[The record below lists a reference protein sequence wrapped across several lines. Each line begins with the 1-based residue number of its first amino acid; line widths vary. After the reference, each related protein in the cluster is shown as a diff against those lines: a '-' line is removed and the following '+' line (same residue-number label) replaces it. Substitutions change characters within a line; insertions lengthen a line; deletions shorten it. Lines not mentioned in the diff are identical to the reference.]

1 LKRAGEYLVDARRIA
16 EENGDELGLAE
27 YHMNACFVASMGG
40 RLGEAAAHDEETVRL
55 GEEHGVDAVRLMG
68 MVRRATNYV
77 GLLDWERAMPAVESA
92 LEEAMEVGHEEALA
106 TVQLTGSAA
115 SKLAHGDIQGAL
127 DSAGDAVSTLDR
139 FGSFFVGIGHHHL
152 AVCHYELGNLEEALG
167 HFLDVTRIATA
178 MGQHFTATVGYSG
191 MARVYAVVGLV
202 DKVPELMSEAESR
215 LSGPNGEFLASS
227 VWADLGFANLAMR
240 EPEQAIEQFSQGLG
254 ASSTSQF
261 IEKPRLLLGR
271 ALANMEV
278 DDLVAAGK
286 DLADAVTF
294 AETKGLGLYAAH
306 LGLGE
311 GLLSERNGDIAAAE
325 RALTRAQEEA
335 MSRGQRLALIGIM
348 DARARLAN
356 TGGDAAQAS
365 AHTESTRSVVDTVA
379 AGIADQ
385 TLRDGFV
392 ETWIRV
398 SSETTSDAGPGHAS
412 QE

>member
-1 LKRAGEYLVDARRIA
+1 
-16 EENGDELGLAE
+16 
-27 YHMNACFVASMGG
+27 
-40 RLGEAAAHDEETVRL
+40 
-55 GEEHGVDAVRLMG
+55 
-68 MVRRATNYV
+68 
-77 GLLDWERAMPAVESA
+77 
-92 LEEAMEVGHEEALA
+92 
-106 TVQLTGSAA
+106 
-115 SKLAHGDIQGAL
+115 
-127 DSAGDAVSTLDR
+127 
-139 FGSFFVGIGHHHL
+139 
-152 AVCHYELGNLEEALG
+152 
-167 HFLDVTRIATA
+167 

-202 DKVPELMSEAESR
+202 DKVPQLMSEAESR